1 MSHLKG
7 AEPTTPERTCPKCG
21 GGLQPSDEDR
31 AVCFSCRT
39 ATVEIDRAVKRVG
52 GKLAIL
58 RTIASLS
65 DQVDRLETRLQL
77 AEGKA

>member
-1 MSHLKG
+1 MTDSTSRRCQLVVILDKPHLS
-7 AEPTTPERTCPKCG
+7 
-21 GGLQPSDEDR
+21 LDD
-31 AVCFSCRT
+31 
-39 ATVEIDRAVKRVG
+39 
-52 GKLAIL
+52 KLAIL

>member
-1 MSHLKG
+1 MKG
-7 AEPTTPERTCPKCG
+7 MEPTPPERTCPKCG

-52 GKLAIL
+52 GKA
-58 RTIASLS
+58 
-65 DQVDRLETRLQL
+65 
-77 AEGKA
+77 